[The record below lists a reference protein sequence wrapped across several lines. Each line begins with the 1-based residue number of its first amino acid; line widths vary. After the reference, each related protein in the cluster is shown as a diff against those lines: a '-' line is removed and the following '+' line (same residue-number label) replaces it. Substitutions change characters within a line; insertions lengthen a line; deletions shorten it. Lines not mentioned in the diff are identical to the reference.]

1 MVHIRVDKTNFTA
14 GEISPRLFG
23 RGDLTAYAN
32 GAKELRNVFIQ
43 PTGGVTRRDGLR
55 FLDTLRGD
63 GRLIAFEF
71 NTQQVYLL
79 VFTNLKMD
87 IYRDG
92 VNIADIDVPW
102 TIDQIRQINWTQ
114 SADTLLI
121 VHPDVPPKKITRT
134 SDNDWSVNDW
144 TFFTENARIY
154 QPMHKYA
161 DDETTL
167 GASGVEG
174 AVTLTAS
181 ADHFVAD
188 HVGTRFRLQNK
199 EVEITAVASATSA
212 TAVVKETL
220 VGAKATKDFEE
231 QAFSAARGYPI
242 AVCFHQDRLVIGGS
256 RNLPNRLWL
265 SKSAD
270 LFNFDLGEG
279 LDDEAIEFALLSDQV
294 NAIRYV
300 FSGRHLQ
307 VFTSGAEWMVTGDP
321 LTPGTVQLNR
331 QTRIGSPVDRT
342 VPPRNVDGA
351 TLFVQREGFG
361 LREFIYSDVEQGYQS
376 NDVAILSRHVG
387 SIPVDQDYDQ
397 ANRFFHIVM
406 ANGGLST
413 LTVFRAEKVTAWSR
427 QITDGDFKSVAVAN
441 ELSYVIVERNGRCL
455 LERFDPDLKVDAGL
469 SGAEKTGKTTWSG
482 LSHLEGLETRIMA
495 DGAIRENIT
504 VKGGAVALAEA
515 ARDIQIGLAFSHV
528 IEPLPPSASGGRSA
542 GPGMKYRPISIT
554 FRLKDS
560 SALRLDSGR
569 GYSDIS
575 FRKFGH
581 GLLDRA
587 VPVFTGDK
595 KIRTIG
601 WRRDGIDRLWRIED
615 DAPMP
620 FTLLSVTSEISVNG

>member
-161 DDETTL
+161 DDETTY
-167 GASGVEG
+167 ASGVERRDPDG
-174 AVTLTAS
+174 FRGSLCRRSCRDTVSTGEQGS
-181 ADHFVAD
+181 GNHRR
-188 HVGTRFRLQNK
+188 RFRD
-199 EVEITAVASATSA
+199 
-212 TAVVKETL
+212 
-220 VGAKATKDFEE
+220 VGDGRRQGDPGRRESHQGF
-231 QAFSAARGYPI
+231 RGTGLFRGEGLSHSRLLPSGSLG
-242 AVCFHQDRLVIGGS
+242 DRGFPQ
-256 RNLPNRLWL
+256 LPNRLWL
-265 SKSAD
+265 SKSAICSIST
-270 LFNFDLGEG
+270 LARARRRSHRVRPFIRSGERHPLCFLRASFTG
-279 LDDEAIEFALLSDQV
+279 LYFRRGMDGYRRSADAGNGTTEPKPGSA
-294 NAIRYV
+294 R
-300 FSGRHLQ
+300 R
-307 VFTSGAEWMVTGDP
+307 WTGP
-321 LTPGTVQLNR
+321 SRPET
-331 QTRIGSPVDRT
+331 
-342 VPPRNVDGA
+342 DGA

-413 LTVFRAEKVTAWSR
+413 LTVFR
-427 QITDGDFKSVAVAN
+427 
-441 ELSYVIVERNGRCL
+441 
-455 LERFDPDLKVDAGL
+455 
-469 SGAEKTGKTTWSG
+469 
-482 LSHLEGLETRIMA
+482 
-495 DGAIRENIT
+495 
-504 VKGGAVALAEA
+504 
-515 ARDIQIGLAFSHV
+515 
-528 IEPLPPSASGGRSA
+528 
-542 GPGMKYRPISIT
+542 
-554 FRLKDS
+554 
-560 SALRLDSGR
+560 
-569 GYSDIS
+569 
-575 FRKFGH
+575 RK
-581 GLLDRA
+581 R
-587 VPVFTGDK
+587 
-595 KIRTIG
+595 
-601 WRRDGIDRLWRIED
+601 
-615 DAPMP
+615 
-620 FTLLSVTSEISVNG
+620 